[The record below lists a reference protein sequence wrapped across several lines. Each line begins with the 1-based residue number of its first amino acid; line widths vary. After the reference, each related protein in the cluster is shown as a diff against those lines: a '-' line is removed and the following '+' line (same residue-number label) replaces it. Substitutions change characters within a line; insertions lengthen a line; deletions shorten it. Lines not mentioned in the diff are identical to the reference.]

1 MKNKLL
7 AICLFTLGTYF
18 VQAQNTKQ
26 LDKSEAKEEYC
37 MILATQKLLSTKV
50 KISVDFGQEVSFW
63 KNTVR
68 AQTLKDENG
77 KAISFNSVIDALNYM
92 SSKGWEF
99 VNAYAIATQDNQNIL
114 HYVMKR
120 QLTEADKKEN

>member
-1 MKNKLL
+1 MKNKILT
-7 AICLFTLGTYF
+7 ICLFTLSIYF
-18 VQAQNTKQ
+18 AQGQDTKQ

-37 MILATQKLLSTKV
+37 MILATQKFLSTKV
-50 KISVDFGQEVSFW
+50 KISVDFGQQVSFW

-99 VNAYAIATQDNQNIL
+99 VNAYVITVDNENVL

>member
-1 MKNKLL
+1 MNKL
-7 AICLFTLGTYF
+7 FTIFFFVLCTYF
-18 VQAQNTKQ
+18 VQGQAIQ
-26 LDKSEAKEEYC
+26 LNKSEAKEEYC
-37 MILATQKLLSTKV
+37 MILATQKFLSTKV
-50 KISVDFGQEVSFW
+50 KISVDFGQQVSFW

-99 VNAYAIATQDNQNIL
+99 VNAYAITVDNENVL

>member
-1 MKNKLL
+1 MKNNLTILL
-7 AICLFTLGTYF
+7 FVLCAYF
-18 VQAQNTKQ
+18 VQGQSIELN
-26 LDKSEAKEEYC
+26 KSEAKEEYC
-37 MILATQKLLSTKV
+37 MILATQKFLSTKV
-50 KISVDFGQEVSFW
+50 KISIDFGQEVSFW

-68 AQTLKDENG
+68 AQTLKDEKG

-99 VNAYAIATQDNQNIL
+99 VNAYAITVDNENVL